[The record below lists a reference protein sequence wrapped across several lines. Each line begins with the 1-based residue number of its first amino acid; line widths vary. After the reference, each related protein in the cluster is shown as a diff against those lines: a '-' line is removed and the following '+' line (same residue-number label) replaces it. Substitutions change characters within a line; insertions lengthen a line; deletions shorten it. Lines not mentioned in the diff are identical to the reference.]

1 MSDIAELFSRD
12 PLSLSDPD
20 IVKVIDFYRQSRTN
34 FVLAPAGTRAKAA
47 PKSAADKPSL
57 DNLEL
62 DI

>member
-12 PLSLSDPD
+12 PLDLTDID
-20 IVKVIDFYRQSRTN
+20 IVKVIDFYRQSRAN
-34 FVLAPAGTRAKAA
+34 FTLAGPAKRGKPAAEPAAKL
-47 PKSAADKPSL
+47 SL